1 MHGKTKKIDG
11 GFLLQF
17 AADDFRNKYA
27 GSIMGVTW
35 AFVQPLMTI
44 VIYWFIF
51 QVGFHSQPVA
61 DYPFILWLVSGIIPW
76 FFISEGIVGATP
88 ALAEYSYLVKKVVF
102 PIEIL
107 PLTKIL
113 SCFFVQI
120 FLVVFTMLFFCCFGY
135 YPDLYYLQLPYY
147 MLYMILLLVG
157 VSYIAAALYPFFRDL
172 LQIVNICMQVLF
184 WLTPIVWEFNIMGEA
199 VQKILK
205 LNPVYYVVQGYRDA
219 FVYKE
224 FFWENWQ
231 AGLYYWAAALILLLL
246 GRVIFRK
253 MQAHFADVL

>member
-113 SCFFVQI
+113 S
-120 FLVVFTMLFFCCFGY
+120 FLRH
-135 YPDLYYLQLPYY
+135 LPYY
-147 MLYMILLLVG
+147 FSADSDITRI
-157 VSYIAAALYPFFRDL
+157 YIICSFR
-172 LQIVNICMQVLF
+172 IICS
-184 WLTPIVWEFNIMGEA
+184 I
-199 VQKILK
+199 
-205 LNPVYYVVQGYRDA
+205 
-219 FVYKE
+219 
-224 FFWENWQ
+224 
-231 AGLYYWAAALILLLL
+231 
-246 GRVIFRK
+246 
-253 MQAHFADVL
+253 